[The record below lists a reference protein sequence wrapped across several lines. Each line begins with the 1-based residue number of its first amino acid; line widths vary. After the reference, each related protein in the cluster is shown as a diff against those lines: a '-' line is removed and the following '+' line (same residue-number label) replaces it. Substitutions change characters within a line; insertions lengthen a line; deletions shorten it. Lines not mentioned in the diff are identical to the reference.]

1 MHTVQQSVFLSMC
14 LGLASASYAAG
25 EEGGPPS
32 VADQGARRGSS
43 EDQVL
48 AARVEAR
55 LRADPAFKNAPN
67 LKVRATDGAVTLS
80 GSVESTVQAKRA
92 VQLVESVE
100 GVKGVE
106 DKLVRES
113 KTGMPATP
121 HQSNTIEAPAL
132 EGGSP
137 STAHK
142 PGSR

>member
-1 MHTVQQSVFLSMC
+1 MHSVQQSVFLSMC
-14 LGLASASYAAG
+14 LGLASASYAAA

-32 VADQGARRGSS
+32 VPDQGAPRASS

-67 LKVRATDGAVTLS
+67 LTVRATDGAVTLS
-80 GSVESTVQAKRA
+80 GSVESTAQAKRA
-92 VQLVESVE
+92 VQLVESVQ

-132 EGGSP
+132 EGDSP

-142 PGSR
+142 PRSR

>member
-1 MHTVQQSVFLSMC
+1 MHSVEKSVFLSLC

-25 EEGGPPS
+25 EEAGAPS
-32 VADQGARRGSS
+32 VGEQGATMGSS

-48 AARVEAR
+48 TTRVEAT
-55 LRADPAFKNAPN
+55 LRADPAFGDAPD
-67 LKVRATDGAVTLS
+67 LTVKATEGTVTLS
-80 GSVESTVQAKRA
+80 GSVENTTQAKRA
-92 VQLVESVE
+92 VQVVKSVE

-121 HQSNTIEAPAL
+121 HQSNTIDAPAL

-137 STAHK
+137 STADK
-142 PGSR
+142 PRSR